1 MTVSRNVPLRRRLL
15 LLAGVGIVPLA
26 IMAGIG
32 LYALAHQQ
40 RVQAERVGIELARA
54 VATAVDAELRSAI
67 SVLEALA
74 TSLALDNAD
83 MSGFRERALRIL
95 DTQPHWAALSLA
107 DPSGT
112 RLFDTRYRA
121 GEPLAAHRGTPEFR
135 PGRTH
140 ARARAGQP
148 RQESRWSAAVSGPGA
163 GTTQPRIALRAHRR
177 REAGANSE
185 AWLPGRGCPAIG

>member
-1 MTVSRNVPLRRRLL
+1 MTRGNVPLRRRLL
-15 LLAGVGIVPLA
+15 LLAGAGIVPLA

-74 TSLALDNAD
+74 TSLTLDSGNL
-83 MSGFRERALRIL
+83 SGFRERALRIL
-95 DTQPHWAALSLA
+95 DTQPHWDAVVLA

-112 RLFDTRYRA
+112 RLFDTR
-121 GEPLAAHRGTPEFR
+121 FR
-135 PGRTH
+135 PGELTKDN
-140 ARARAGQP
+140 ADPITSKTSFA
-148 RQESRWSAAVSGPGA
+148 QE
-163 GTTQPRIALRAHRR
+163 
-177 REAGANSE
+177 
-185 AWLPGRGCPAIG
+185 GR